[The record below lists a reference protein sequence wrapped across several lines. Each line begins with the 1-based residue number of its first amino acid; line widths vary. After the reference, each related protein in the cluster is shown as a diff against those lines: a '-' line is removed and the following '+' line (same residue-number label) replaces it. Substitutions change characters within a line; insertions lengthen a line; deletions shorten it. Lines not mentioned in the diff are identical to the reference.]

1 MPCDVLL
8 AHLSTGGH
16 LCCSHH
22 EAVVNNIAICMSVQT
37 SGQVLV
43 SNYLVCTPKS
53 GIAGL
58 NKIIFFKPN

>member
-1 MPCDVLL
+1 M
-8 AHLSTGGH
+8 
-16 LCCSHH
+16 CCFRH
-22 EAVVNNIAICMSVQT
+22 EAVVNNIDIRMSVQT